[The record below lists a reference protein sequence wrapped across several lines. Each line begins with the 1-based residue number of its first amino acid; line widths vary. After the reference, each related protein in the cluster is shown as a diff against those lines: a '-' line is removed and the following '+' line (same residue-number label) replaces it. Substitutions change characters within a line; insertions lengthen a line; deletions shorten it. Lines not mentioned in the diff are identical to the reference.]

1 MSARA
6 RKRAINPAGVAAP
19 IRGYYSNCVRVE
31 AGPLLFIAG
40 QVGVDASGKLVDRE
54 SAAAQAEQAL
64 VNIDRI
70 LAANGATMAD
80 VVKVTV
86 YVTDMKYLDEI
97 TPVRLKYFPR
107 EGPASAIVQV
117 GALAFPELKVEIE
130 AVAAPSQGE
139 R

>member
-1 MSARA
+1 MY
-6 RKRAINPAGVAAP
+6 PAGVAAP

-40 QVGVDASGKLVDRE
+40 QVGVGADGKVVDRE

-64 VNIDRI
+64 ANIERI

-86 YVTDMKYLDEI
+86 YVTDIKYLDEI
-97 TPVRLKYFPR
+97 TPARLKYFPKD
-107 EGPASAIVQV
+107 GPASAIVQV
-117 GALAFPELKVEIE
+117 GALAFPNLKVEIE
-130 AVAAPSQGE
+130 AVAVAP
-139 R
+139 

>member
-1 MSARA
+1 VSTRAA
-6 RKRAINPAGVAAP
+6 RKRATNPAGVAPP

-40 QVGVDASGKLVDRE
+40 QVGVDADGKVVDRE

-70 LAANGATMAD
+70 LKANGATMAD

-97 TPVRLKYFPR
+97 TPVRLKYFSR

-117 GALAFPELKVEIE
+117 GALALPDLKVEIE
-130 AVAAPSQGE
+130 AVAAVP
-139 R
+139 

>member
-1 MSARA
+1 M
-6 RKRAINPAGVAAP
+6 NPAGVAAP

-40 QVGVDASGKLVDRE
+40 QVGIGADGKIVDRE

-64 VNIDRI
+64 ANIERI

-107 EGPASAIVQV
+107 QGPASAIVRV
-117 GALAFPELKVEIE
+117 GALAFSDLKVEIE
-130 AVAAPSQGE
+130 AVAALP
-139 R
+139 

>member
-1 MSARA
+1 M
-6 RKRAINPAGVAAP
+6 NPAGVAAP

-31 AGPLLFIAG
+31 AGPLLFVAG
-40 QVGVDASGKLVDRE
+40 QVGFGPDGKLVDRA

-64 VNIDRI
+64 ANIERI

-97 TPVRLKYFPR
+97 TPARLKYFPK

-117 GALAFPELKVEIE
+117 AALALPDLKVEIE
-130 AVAAPSQGE
+130 AVAALP
-139 R
+139 

>member
-1 MSARA
+1 MSAQA
-6 RKRAINPAGVAAP
+6 RKRALNPPGVAAP

-31 AGPLLFIAG
+31 AGPLLFVAG
-40 QVGVDASGKLVDRE
+40 QVGVGLDGKVVDRD
-54 SAAAQAEQAL
+54 SVAAQAEQAL
-64 VNIDRI
+64 ANIQAI

-86 YVTDMKYLDEI
+86 YVTDIKYLDAI

-107 EGPASAIVQV
+107 EGPASVIVQV

-130 AVAAPSQGE
+130 AVAALP
-139 R
+139 